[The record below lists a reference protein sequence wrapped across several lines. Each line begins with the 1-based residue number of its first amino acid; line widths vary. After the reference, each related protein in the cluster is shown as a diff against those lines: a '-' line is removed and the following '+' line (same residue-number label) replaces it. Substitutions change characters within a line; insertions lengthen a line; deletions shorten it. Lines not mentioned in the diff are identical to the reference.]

1 MSNVVPWRDTICA
14 TEVSRGK
21 DEAPVPDHT
30 IGRTLRQARQRRGW
44 SRETLAH
51 NSGVSWAAIA
61 QIETGRRTDVRL
73 NSLVQLARALDVT
86 IDELIDD
93 SPTTRLAMS
102 HSALLYSTDEEFA
115 AAAVPYLREGIV
127 RDERPLAVTSAERI
141 DRVKAGLGA
150 DADKVM
156 FADWVDWY
164 RSPVA
169 ALNGYRD
176 YLNDQIASGATC
188 VRILGE
194 PVWRGRT
201 QAEVRAWIR
210 YESLVNIVFAESSSV
225 LLCPYNVQVSP
236 AAVVT
241 AAHQTHPLLSDGIT
255 NEAST
260 AYHDA
265 EALLLEP

>member
-1 MSNVVPWRDTICA
+1 
-14 TEVSRGK
+14 
-21 DEAPVPDHT
+21 VPDHA

-51 NSGVSWAAIA
+51 ISGVSWAAIA

-86 IDELIDD
+86 IDELVDD
-93 SPTTRLAMS
+93 NPPARPPMS
-102 HSALLYSTDEEFA
+102 HSALLYSTADEFA
-115 AAAVPYLREGIV
+115 AAAVPYLREGV
-127 RDERPLAVTSAERI
+127 ARDERPLAVTSPERI
-141 DRVKAGLGA
+141 ERVRAGLGD

-156 FADWVDWY
+156 FADWIDWY

-176 YLNDQIASGATC
+176 YLNDQVASGAKR

-210 YESLVNIVFAESSSV
+210 YESLVNIVFAESPSV
-225 LLCPYNVQVSP
+225 LLCPYNVQTSP

-241 AAHQTHPLLSDGIT
+241 AAHQTHPLLSDGLT
-255 NEAST
+255 SEASG
-260 AYHDA
+260 AYQEA